1 MRVALRLAVAVVAFA
16 TLPAVAEL
24 RVVADAPFV
33 TPGRLP
39 RAVVVDPVTRKAFV
53 AVVGRGP
60 AVLASE
66 CETLKR
72 GGDWQCE
79 GIAFEAAL
87 PDNAGTCPIGTE
99 PLYRLYNGGA
109 GGAPNHRYTPSM
121 QTVADMTASGWSAE
135 GVGPDRVFAC
145 TPALR

>member
-72 GGDWQCE
+72 GGD
-79 GIAFEAAL
+79 
-87 PDNAGTCPIGTE
+87 
-99 PLYRLYNGGA
+99 
-109 GGAPNHRYTPSM
+109 
-121 QTVADMTASGWSAE
+121 
-135 GVGPDRVFAC
+135 
-145 TPALR
+145 